1 MTNSNRYICFNIG
14 EQEYAVP
21 LLSIK
26 EVLGL
31 PEITSIPQCPPHFLG
46 VCNLRGNVISVVDLR
61 VKIGEKPKNTDE
73 TSVMILD
80 LGHYMIGVVVDK
92 INAVLTIK
100 EEEVS
105 EKPIIESNRSTD
117 YIQGIFKQK
126 DQLVLLISK
135 ILSIEDHNMLSKQ
148 IKVAA

>member
-1 MTNSNRYICFNIG
+1 
-14 EQEYAVP
+14 
-21 LLSIK
+21 
-26 EVLGL
+26 
-31 PEITSIPQCPPHFLG
+31 
-46 VCNLRGNVISVVDLR
+46 
-61 VKIGEKPKNTDE
+61 
-73 TSVMILD
+73 MILD

-100 EEEVS
+100 EEEIS

-126 DQLVLLISK
+126 DQLVLLISIPK
-135 ILSIEDHNMLSKQ
+135 ILSIEDHNMLSKH